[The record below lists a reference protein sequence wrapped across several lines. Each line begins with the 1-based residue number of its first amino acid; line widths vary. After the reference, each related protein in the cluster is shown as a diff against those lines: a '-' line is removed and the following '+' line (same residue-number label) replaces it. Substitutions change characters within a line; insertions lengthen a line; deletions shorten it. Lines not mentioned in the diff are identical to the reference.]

1 MKMDADTMHSCGD
14 TNSVRHVGIIVFD
27 GVILA
32 DVVGVAEI
40 FVTGD
45 KLISSMFMGMTRYT
59 LSLLSL
65 SGGMVTSSSGVQVMT
80 DRLPAQGNNRFDTL
94 IVASGSG
101 NFNVYRDPELID
113 WLQKASQS
121 VRRIAA
127 LCTGVFVLAAA
138 GLLNNKR
145 ITIHWALQDKLLR
158 EFPQV
163 ILDRDVLMV
172 EDGGIY
178 TTGDSGMGI
187 DVALRLHEDDL
198 GSAMAKRVA
207 QSLLANPRQRES
219 ANSFTA
225 WNRADESLRIS
236 KIRKASNWLSEHMA
250 STVNASDA
258 ANFVNMSER
267 NFQRQFKR
275 ETGETPHRYLQ
286 KIRLEAVCQHLRD
299 TDLPIDKIARRC
311 GFFSGEHVS
320 KLFRKHLN
328 TSPCEYR
335 RSERLKDT
343 PKVGADAERN
353 GQQKDLFDCMQ
364 MENRSVIV
372 ATSGR
377 VS

>member
-1 MKMDADTMHSCGD
+1 MKMDAETAQSGGD
-14 TNSVRHVGIIVFD
+14 GQPVRHVGIIVFD

-65 SGGMVTSSSGVQVMT
+65 SGGMVMSSSGVQVMT
-80 DRLPAQGNNRFDTL
+80 DRLPRHEDNHFDTL

-101 NFNVYRDPELID
+101 NFNVYRDQRLID
-113 WLQKASQS
+113 WLQKASGT
-121 VRRIAA
+121 VRRMAA

-138 GLLNNKR
+138 GLLDNRR
-145 ITIHWALQDKLLR
+145 IAIHWALQDKLLR
-158 EFPQV
+158 EFPKV
-163 ILDRDVLMV
+163 ILDRDVLMA

-187 DVALRLHEDDL
+187 DIALRLHEDDL
-198 GSAMAKRVA
+198 GSVMAKRVA
-207 QSLLANPRQRES
+207 QSLLAYPRQRES
-219 ANSFTA
+219 PNSLTA
-225 WNRADESLRIS
+225 WHRTDESLKHG
-236 KIRKASNWLSEHMA
+236 KIHKASNWLTEHMGSA
-250 STVNASDA
+250 INAGDA
-258 ANFVNMSER
+258 ANFVSMSER

-275 ETGETPHRYLQ
+275 ETGETPHRFLQ

-335 RSERLKDT
+335 KSERAKRA
-343 PKVGADAERN
+343 PKADANANPNTGLCVDRR
-353 GQQKDLFDCMQ
+353 QKDLFGSQ
-364 MENRSVIV
+364 KMESCG
-372 ATSGR
+372 GR
-377 VS
+377 G

>member
-1 MKMDADTMHSCGD
+1 MKMETGTGQFGD
-14 TNSVRHVGIIVFD
+14 DVNSLRHVGIIVFD

-45 KLISSMFMGMTRYT
+45 KLISSMFVGMTRYT

-65 SGGMVTSSSGVQVMT
+65 TGGMVMSSSGVQVMT
-80 DRLPAQGNNRFDTL
+80 EPLPAHDNNHFDTL

-101 NFNVYRDPELID
+101 NFNVYRNPQLIE
-113 WLQKASQS
+113 WLQNASGR

-127 LCTGVFVLAAA
+127 LCTGVFVLAGA
-138 GLLNNKR
+138 GLLDNR
-145 ITIHWALQDKLLR
+145 RVTIHWALQDKLLR

-163 ILDRDVLMV
+163 VLDRDALMA

-207 QSLLANPRQRES
+207 QSLLAYPRQRES
-219 ANSFTA
+219 TSSITSWHRN
-225 WNRADESLRIS
+225 DESTRNG
-236 KIRKASNWLSEHMA
+236 KIHKASNWLTEHMA
-250 STVNASDA
+250 SAINAADA
-258 ANFVNMSER
+258 ANFVSMSER

-275 ETGETPHRYLQ
+275 ETGETPHRFLQ

-335 RSERLKDT
+335 RNERHKRLPEVEVSD
-343 PKVGADAERN
+343 
-353 GQQKDLFDCMQ
+353 QQKDLFECCSSP
-364 MENRSVIV
+364 NN
-372 ATSGR
+372 AGR
-377 VS
+377 R

>member
-1 MKMDADTMHSCGD
+1 MKMEAEAAQPGGEDH
-14 TNSVRHVGIIVFD
+14 SVRRVGIIVFD

-32 DVVGVAEI
+32 DIVGIAEI

-45 KLISSMFMGMTRYT
+45 KLISSMFMGMTRYS

-65 SGGMVTSSSGVQVMT
+65 SGGMVMSSSGVQVMT
-80 DRLPAQGNNRFDTL
+80 DALPAHEENRFDTL

-101 NFNVYRDPELID
+101 NFKVYRNPDLID
-113 WLQKASQS
+113 WLQKARLR

-138 GLLNNKR
+138 GLLDRKR
-145 ITIHWALQDKLLR
+145 ITTHWALQDKMLR
-158 EFPQV
+158 EFPEV

-187 DVALRLHEDDL
+187 DIALRLHEDDL

-207 QSLLANPRQRES
+207 QSLLASPRHRES
-219 ANSFTA
+219 PSSLKALCQS
-225 WNRADESLRIS
+225 DESLRNS
-236 KIRKASNWLSEHMA
+236 KIRKASNI
-250 STVNASDA
+250 NAADA

-275 ETGETPHRYLQ
+275 ETGETPHRFLQ

-335 RSERLKDT
+335 KSERMKEE
-343 PKVGADAERN
+343 PKARMDLEHDRD
-353 GQQKDLFDCMQ
+353 QKDLFECMQ
-364 MENRSVIV
+364 MGNHCGGAS
-372 ATSGR
+372 TSGR

>member
-1 MKMDADTMHSCGD
+1 MKMEAEAAQPGGEDH
-14 TNSVRHVGIIVFD
+14 SVRRVGIIVFD

-32 DVVGVAEI
+32 DIVGIAEI

-45 KLISSMFMGMTRYT
+45 KLISSMFMGMTRYS

-65 SGGMVTSSSGVQVMT
+65 SGGMVMSSSGVQVMT
-80 DRLPAQGNNRFDTL
+80 DALPAHEENRFDTL

-101 NFNVYRDPELID
+101 NFNVYRDAQLID
-113 WLQKASQS
+113 WLQKSS
-121 VRRIAA
+121 VRVRRFAA

-138 GLLNNKR
+138 GLLDDKR

-158 EFPQV
+158 EFPKV
-163 ILDRDVLMV
+163 ILDREVLMM

-178 TTGDSGMGI
+178 TTGDAGMGI

-198 GSAMAKRVA
+198 GSVMAKRVA
-207 QSLLANPRQRES
+207 QSLLANPRHRES
-219 ANSFTA
+219 PNAHIA
-225 WNRADESLRIS
+225 WGRSDDPLGNG
-236 KIRKASNWLSEHMA
+236 KIRKASNWLTEHMA
-250 STVNASDA
+250 SAINAGDA
-258 ANFVNMSER
+258 ANFVSMSER

-275 ETGETPHRYLQ
+275 ETGETPHRFLQ
-286 KIRLEAVCQHLRD
+286 KIRLEAICQNLRD

-335 RSERLKDT
+335 KSERAKIELDAAVDAGRKDL
-343 PKVGADAERN
+343 
-353 GQQKDLFDCMQ
+353 QKDLFECMPI
-364 MENRSVIV
+364 ENRIGMV
-372 ATSGR
+372 ASSGR
-377 VS
+377 AS

>member
-1 MKMDADTMHSCGD
+1 MDAESVQTGGD
-14 TNSVRHVGIIVFD
+14 NSVRHVGIIVFD

-65 SGGMVTSSSGVQVMT
+65 SGGMVMSSSGVQVMT
-80 DRLPAQGNNRFDTL
+80 DPLPAHENNRFDTL

-101 NFNVYRDPELID
+101 NFNMYRDPQLID
-113 WLQKASQS
+113 WLQKASSS

-138 GLLNNKR
+138 GLLNNRR

-163 ILDRDVLMV
+163 VLDRDVLMV

-219 ANSFTA
+219 ANSLTA
-225 WNRADESLRIS
+225 WSRTDESLRHS
-236 KIRKASNWLSEHMA
+236 KVHKASNWLTEHMA
-250 STVNASDA
+250 SAISAADA

-275 ETGETPHRYLQ
+275 ETGETPHRFLQ
-286 KIRLEAVCQHLRD
+286 KVRLEAVCQHLRD

-335 RSERLKDT
+335 RSERAKIAPRVET
-343 PKVGADAERN
+343 GPERN
-353 GQQKDLFDCMQ
+353 EQQKDLFECMQ
-364 MENRSVIV
+364 IEHRSGIV

>member
-1 MKMDADTMHSCGD
+1 MEAERAGSHENSH
-14 TNSVRHVGIIVFD
+14 SVRHVGIIVFE

-65 SGGMVTSSSGVQVMT
+65 SGGMVMSSSGVQVMT
-80 DRLPAQGNNRFDTL
+80 DPLPAHEDNHFDTL

-101 NFNVYRDPELID
+101 NFNVYRDPKLID
-113 WLQKASQS
+113 WLQKASAS
-121 VRRIAA
+121 VRRMAA

-138 GLLNNKR
+138 GLLDNKR
-145 ITIHWALQDKLLR
+145 ITVHWALQDKLLR
-158 EFPQV
+158 EFPKV
-163 ILDRDVLMV
+163 ILDRDVLMA

-187 DVALRLHEDDL
+187 DIALRLHEDDL

-219 ANSFTA
+219 ANSLTA
-225 WNRADESLRIS
+225 WRRTDESLRNG
-236 KIRKASNWLSEHMA
+236 KIRKASNWLTENMA
-250 STVNASDA
+250 SSISAADA
-258 ANFVNMSER
+258 ASFVSMSER

-275 ETGETPHRYLQ
+275 ETGETPHRFLQ

-335 RSERLKDT
+335 RNERI
-343 PKVGADAERN
+343 RN
-353 GQQKDLFDCMQ
+353 AQPDGNAGRRDEQKDLFECIQ
-364 MENRSVIV
+364 AEHRGGTITG
-372 ATSGR
+372 AGGR
-377 VS
+377 I

>member
-1 MKMDADTMHSCGD
+1 MKMETGTTHSSGD
-14 TNSVRHVGIIVFD
+14 SNSLRHVGIIVFD

-45 KLISSMFMGMTRYT
+45 KLISSMFTGMTRYT

-65 SGGMVTSSSGVQVMT
+65 NGGMVMSSSGVQVMT
-80 DRLPAQGNNRFDTL
+80 EPLPRHENNRFDTL

-101 NFNVYRDPELID
+101 NFNVYRDPQLIA
-113 WLQKASQS
+113 WLQLASER

-127 LCTGVFVLAAA
+127 LCTGVFILAAA
-138 GLLNNKR
+138 DLLNNR
-145 ITIHWALQDKLLR
+145 HVAIHWALQDKLLR
-158 EFPQV
+158 EFPKV

-178 TTGDSGMGI
+178 TTGDAGMGI

-198 GSAMAKRVA
+198 GSTMAKRVA
-207 QSLLANPRQRES
+207 QSLLAHPRQRES
-219 ANSFTA
+219 HNSIIG
-225 WNRADESLRIS
+225 WHRDEEPFRNG
-236 KIRKASNWLSEHMA
+236 KIHKASNWLTEHMA
-250 STVNASDA
+250 SDINAADA
-258 ANFVNMSER
+258 ANFVSMSER

-275 ETGETPHRYLQ
+275 ETGETPHRFLQ
-286 KIRLEAVCQHLRD
+286 KIRLEAVCQNLRE

-335 RSERLKDT
+335 RNERFKHASEESVIAHPCD
-343 PKVGADAERN
+343 
-353 GQQKDLFDCMQ
+353 QQKDLFEYEKI
-364 MENRSVIV
+364 ENSCGRRS
-372 ATSGR
+372 
-377 VS
+377 

>member
-1 MKMDADTMHSCGD
+1 MKMDAENAVQDGGVD
-14 TNSVRHVGIIVFD
+14 SVRHVGIIVFD

-45 KLISSMFMGMTRYT
+45 KLISSMFMGMTRYS

-65 SGGMVTSSSGVQVMT
+65 TGGMVMTSSGVQVMT
-80 DRLPAQGNNRFDTL
+80 DPLPAQEDNHFDTL

-101 NFNVYRDPELID
+101 NFKVYRNPELID
-113 WLQKASQS
+113 WLQQAQHK

-138 GLLNNKR
+138 GLLNRKR
-145 ITIHWALQDKLLR
+145 ITTHWALQDKMLR
-158 EFPQV
+158 EFPEV
-163 ILDRDVLMV
+163 ILDRDVLMA

-187 DVALRLHEDDL
+187 DIALRLHEDDL

-207 QSLLANPRQRES
+207 QSLLASPRQRES
-219 ANSFTA
+219 PSSLTA
-225 WNRADESLRIS
+225 WCRTDESLRNS
-236 KIRKASNWLSEHMA
+236 KIRKASNWLTEHMA
-250 STVNASDA
+250 SAINAADA

-275 ETGETPHRYLQ
+275 ETGETPHRFLQ

-335 RSERLKDT
+335 RSERLKDESKT
-343 PKVGADAERN
+343 RADIEHDC
-353 GQQKDLFDCMQ
+353 GQKDLFECMQ
-364 MENRSVIV
+364 MENHCGGA

>member
-1 MKMDADTMHSCGD
+1 MKMDTETVQSGGD
-14 TNSVRHVGIIVFD
+14 SNSVRHVGIIVFE

-80 DRLPAQGNNRFDTL
+80 DPLPAQESNHFDTL

-101 NFNVYRDPELID
+101 NFNVYRDPHLID
-113 WLQKASQS
+113 WLQKASGS
-121 VRRIAA
+121 VRRMAA

-138 GLLNNKR
+138 GLLDNKR
-145 ITIHWALQDKLLR
+145 IAIHWALQDKLLR
-158 EFPQV
+158 EFPEV
-163 ILDRDVLMV
+163 ILDRDVLMA
-172 EDGGIY
+172 EDCGIY

-187 DVALRLHEDDL
+187 DIALRLHEDDL
-198 GSAMAKRVA
+198 GSTMAKRVA

-219 ANSFTA
+219 PNSLSA
-225 WNRADESLRIS
+225 WCRTDESLRNG
-236 KIRKASNWLSEHMA
+236 KIRKASNWLTENMA
-250 STVNASDA
+250 SAISAADA
-258 ANFVNMSER
+258 ANFVAMSER

-275 ETGETPHRYLQ
+275 ETGETPHRFLQ
-286 KIRLEAVCQHLRD
+286 KIRLEAVCGFLRD

-335 RSERLKDT
+335 KSERLKNL
-343 PKVGADAERN
+343 PRVSVAEQRN
-353 GQQKDLFDCMQ
+353 GQQKDLFDYAVDRRC
-364 MENRSVIV
+364 SAVSH
-372 ATSGR
+372 SGGML
-377 VS
+377 